1 MNELKNFYNMD
12 YIVEQSDLTGNFKG
26 YPVEIIQLLIKR
38 AEQQGNNGKRAF
50 EIIRHKLFADKDQGG
65 VNWAETPEGHDFW
78 SDILNT
84 AKPLEERLRIFH
96 EKYPKLTYPRI
107 MEVSDFEDFCDLN
120 RRVVIA
126 KHNGMFIAWR
136 DATNFE
142 DAESK
147 VSTKPWRYAREI
159 DDSIIELTIEEIA
172 EKLNID
178 SSKLRIKK

>member
-1 MNELKNFYNMD
+1 MARYIVKETDLIGSISNYPIEIVQQMVEHAEEQGNTGEKAIKAFQVSHTSSYYNGGFDWDKTKHEDFWFELKNAA
-12 YIVEQSDLTGNFKG
+12 NFMFK
-26 YPVEIIQLLIKR
+26 EQLL
-38 AEQQGNNGKRAF
+38 
-50 EIIRHKLFADKDQGG
+50 
-65 VNWAETPEGHDFW
+65 
-78 SDILNT
+78 
-84 AKPLEERLRIFH
+84 
-96 EKYPKLTYPRI
+96 EKFYREYPKVKVPSYTFPRI